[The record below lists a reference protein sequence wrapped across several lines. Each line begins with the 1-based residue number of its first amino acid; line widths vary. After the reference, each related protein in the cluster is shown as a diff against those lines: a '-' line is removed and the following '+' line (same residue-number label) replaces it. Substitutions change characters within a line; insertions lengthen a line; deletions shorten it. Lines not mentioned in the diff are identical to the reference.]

1 MTITT
6 PDDLKAARHRLGWSL
21 RQMARALRL
30 AGTPEKAATRVREM
44 EDGRR
49 EISGPVLR
57 CVEAFLTGW
66 RPEGWSDDDAAD

>member
-1 MTITT
+1 MQITT
-6 PDDLKAARHRLGWSL
+6 PDDLKAARHELGWSL

-49 EISGPVLR
+49 EISGPV
-57 CVEAFLTGW
+57 CVAVEAFADGW
-66 RPEGWSDDDAAD
+66 RPEGFDDGAA

>member
-6 PDDLKAARHRLGWSL
+6 PADLKSARARLGWSL

-30 AGTPEKAATRVREM
+30 ASAETKGADRVREM

-49 EISGPVLR
+49 DISGPVTVA
-57 CVEAFLTGW
+57 VEAFLTGW
-66 RPEGWSDDDAAD
+66 RPEGWADE

>member
-1 MTITT
+1 MNVTT
-6 PDDLKAARHRLGWSL
+6 PDDLKAARQSLGWSL

-49 EISGPVLR
+49 EISGPVAVA
-57 CVEAFLTGW
+57 VEAFVDGF
-66 RPEGWSDDDAAD
+66 RPEGWSDRDE

>member
-1 MTITT
+1 LTITT

-30 AGTPEKAATRVREM
+30 KDPDGKGADHLREM
-44 EDGRR
+44 EENRR
-49 EISGPVLR
+49 PITGPVTAAA
-57 CVEAFLTGW
+57 EAYRDGW